1 MSNHTDN
8 LALVADFMKAMG
20 QPVCQ
25 DFGDMQGIDL
35 GIDLIGE
42 EFWELR
48 DEAEALS
55 LCWLE
60 CKDVPDDI
68 KKRFTK
74 ELADLLYVTYWLA
87 ARIGI
92 DLDAAFRLI
101 HQSNMSKLGPDGK
114 AIKREDGKVLKGP
127 NYRPPDLTHIVKNTP
142 VSL

>member
-1 MSNHTDN
+1 MPDNTDN
-8 LALVADFMKAMG
+8 LALVARFMKAMG

-25 DFGDMQGIDL
+25 DFDDMQGIDL
-35 GIDLIGE
+35 GIDLIRE
-42 EFWELR
+42 EYRELWE
-48 DEAEALS
+48 EAEALRPY
-55 LCWLE
+55 WLRGR
-60 CKDVPDDI
+60 DAPDGI
-68 KKRFTK
+68 KERFAK

-92 DLDAAFRLI
+92 DLDAAFRLV

-127 NYRPPDLTHIVKNTP
+127 NYSPPDLTHIVKNTP

>member
-1 MSNHTDN
+1 MPNHTDN
-8 LALVADFMKAMG
+8 LALVAQFMKAMG
-20 QPVCQ
+20 QSVCQ
-25 DFGDMQGIDL
+25 GFEDIQGINL
-35 GIDLIGE
+35 GIKLIKEELYELEMEVTDLQDYWGE
-42 EFWELR
+42 DLAIPE
-48 DEAEALS
+48 S
-55 LCWLE
+55 
-60 CKDVPDDI
+60 I

-127 NYRPPDLTHIVKNTP
+127 NYRPPDLTHIIKNTP